1 MSRERSSPHFFV
13 VGDAL
18 SPDSLSYVDR
28 PADDELFHSALAGE
42 LCYVFASHHMGKS
55 SLMLRTARRLQQRG
69 IATITADLANL
80 NADSSLVQ
88 VCQYLIKRSKQELE
102 LPVDPGTWW
111 VQQSRSEPIQRLF
124 DFLLDEVLAKVEG
137 SVVVFLDGIDATV
150 DSDILD
156 GLLTAIQFMYQARR
170 TNSTYG
176 RLTFVLLGT
185 VSLDELVGNHSYFP
199 FKAGHNVELR
209 EFSAD
214 EAGVLRQGLKAACPD
229 DGETVFS
236 RIFFWTNGHPY
247 LTQKLCMAVANAQDG
262 ECTNEWVDRLVQR
275 TFLSPEADSEPNLEF
290 VNNAIKTSSRRR
302 QLLSCYRQVYRGR
315 KVSEDKYS
323 VAQNRLKLLGLVHG
337 ESGTLTLHNEVY
349 RQVFDTAWIE
359 ANMPVNWTRRIAV
372 VAVLFFLVL
381 VGFATFYFSQ
391 RQQPRL
397 SEAQTYVDS
406 FRNASEPRERLSS
419 LAGLFLLPGHDNEAR
434 RLFYEELSPTDR
446 TALFELADPRPV
458 GEQLITVVKGVY
470 TDPRLRNNEQNN
482 ALLGAML
489 QPLAQLEHLASMGA
503 IGLEL
508 EIRQWLKGREYY
520 DGEDQY
526 QEAVHAY
533 DVAIS
538 LNNRNP
544 GTYFDRAMAY
554 SAQGETDQALAD
566 LEKATGLDER
576 WQEPVQEALMG
587 DAQLYAALERDP
599 GAFEGLI
606 ALVPASTSTPAP
618 TDTPAAF
625 PIPSPTS
632 LPPTATPTETSL
644 PSTSTP
650 TVVLTSTPTVAPTL
664 TASPTATA
672 TPLPTTIPTETST
685 LILTPTPVA
694 SIATS
699 SPAVQL
705 TPTESSRAFTLLE
718 PISLDD
724 PTYGPTEFVWQWTG
738 SVPPGSGFEVRVWRE
753 GDLPVG
759 AHDALLDNRSGNIH
773 KMDGQRYRLK
783 TNIEQAAGVGGRN
796 GIYLWTVALVQ
807 VSPSY
812 ADLGLQA
819 EPAKLRLE
827 LLGPPDDEDTGSGGV
842 GVE

>member
-1 MSRERSSPHFFV
+1 MSRERSSPDFFV

-111 VQQSRSEPIQRLF
+111 VEQSRSEPIQRLV

-137 SVVVFLDGIDATV
+137 AVVVFLDGIDATV

-170 TNSTYG
+170 TNPTYG

-349 RQVFDTAWIE
+349 RQVFDSAWIR
-359 ANMPVNWTRRIAV
+359 ANMPVSWTRRIAV

-470 TDPRLRNNEQNN
+470 TDPGLRNNEQNN

-508 EIRQWLKGREYY
+508 EIRQWVKGREYY
-520 DGEDQY
+520 DGKDQY

-533 DVAIS
+533 DVAIN

-672 TPLPTTIPTETST
+672 TPFPTTIPTETST

-738 SVPPGSGFEVRVWRE
+738 SVPSGSGFEVRVWRE